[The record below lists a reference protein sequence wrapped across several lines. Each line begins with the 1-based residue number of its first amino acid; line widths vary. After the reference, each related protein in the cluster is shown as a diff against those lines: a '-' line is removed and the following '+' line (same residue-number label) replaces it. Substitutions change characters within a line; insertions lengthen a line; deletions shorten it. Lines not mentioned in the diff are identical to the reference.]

1 MVMNSCEFVT
11 VQVGL
16 RTLLRR
22 IASPL
27 GRKTVRMSKTGIAP
41 SNLHAELAGSCNRS
55 APLAELLRK
64 FAQKCSEKLCLEKIG
79 NTIYCI
85 WKKATKKMGKNFW
98 KSGKMVETFPKIG

>member
-1 MVMNSCEFVT
+1 MRKDADVAVREAVIRKVT

-55 APLAELLRK
+55 AL
-64 FAQKCSEKLCLEKIG
+64 G
-79 NTIYCI
+79 
-85 WKKATKKMGKNFW
+85 
-98 KSGKMVETFPKIG
+98 